1 MHLSDLATL
10 RRYLT
15 IKHHIPGRIRLFFN
29 PVLVSRPEVR
39 ELMATHSELPPG
51 VFSVRVNALAL
62 SLVIEYDSERIA
74 PALLDELV
82 TADDDRVVEILRKLH
97 DGLTG

>member
-1 MHLSDLATL
+1 MHLSDLASL

-15 IKHHIPGRIRLFFN
+15 IKHHIPGRIRLLFN

-82 TADDDRVVEILRKLH
+82 TAGDDRVVEVLREL
-97 DGLTG
+97 GERLMT